1 MEEKILTLHLQ
12 GKRGQHQQGQLLN
25 DEEDVLEILEETE
38 LTPPR

>member
-25 DEEDVLEILEETE
+25 DEEDVLEILEKAE
-38 LTPPR
+38 LTPQS